1 MDVYDQAIYI
11 ELEEAIAKAKANK
24 SNLAIVTFSG
34 SGISY
39 LLKAFIKKN
48 GLDASFDLIDFDS
61 EDRWLEGVKKRVS
74 DLGIEEKIGVVICG
88 GKSFRE
94 WEKSEISSHFYT
106 SLWVGCRS
114 EADNKKLALEINP
127 KLNDKEIEEIFKLS
141 AGAGKLTKY
150 LAINFENFNK
160 EEVTYKKI
168 IEEIKQSRQGFKKDE
183 IERLGLSMIDMGL
196 SEGIEIDFDLSIR
209 EDGQMS
215 KEKLTEVEAR
225 ILREMMQ
232 NEGKMTKDKVSE
244 IKWGKAEF
252 DEFSDQAINKT
263 MRRINEKMN
272 VYKITTIPKV
282 GFVIEKR

>member
-1 MDVYDQAIYI
+1 
-11 ELEEAIAKAKANK
+11 
-24 SNLAIVTFSG
+24 
-34 SGISY
+34 
-39 LLKAFIKKN
+39 
-48 GLDASFDLIDFDS
+48 
-61 EDRWLEGVKKRVS
+61 
-74 DLGIEEKIGVVICG
+74 
-88 GKSFRE
+88 
-94 WEKSEISSHFYT
+94 
-106 SLWVGCRS
+106 
-114 EADNKKLALEINP
+114 
-127 KLNDKEIEEIFKLS
+127 
-141 AGAGKLTKY
+141 
-150 LAINFENFNK
+150 
-160 EEVTYKKI
+160 
-168 IEEIKQSRQGFKKDE
+168 
-183 IERLGLSMIDMGL
+183 MIDMGL

-263 MRRINEKMN
+263 MRRINEKMT